1 MLKLGIVQMSVLEGM
16 VDENCMKI
24 KKLVKKYAEDDID
37 LLCFPELCISGYDF
51 KKAEQSDQE
60 NEFFS
65 ELAREYHIAIL
76 AGIQV
81 KDKEKYYDVSCIWD
95 CDGKRLGEY
104 RKIHLWDT
112 ENDFFEKGERL
123 VTVSFKDWKIGML
136 ICADYGF
143 PEVSTILAQDMGADV
158 IIYPSAWG
166 AGWEDLFSSCAK
178 MRAAENQVYTVAL
191 NRACG
196 DVKYCGNTTVA
207 NPDGTTLL
215 KLETLEEAYG
225 RVILEKEQLDKARQ
239 SIPWRA
245 MKRQDLYSELK
256 RKVDMTER

>member
-16 VDENCMKI
+16 VDKNCRKI
-24 KKLVKKYAEDDID
+24 RRLVKKYAEDDID

-51 KKAEQSDQE
+51 EKAKQSDRE
-60 NEFFS
+60 REFFS
-65 ELAREYHIAIL
+65 ELAREYQIAIL

-81 KDKEKYYDVSCIWD
+81 KDKDRYYDVSCVWD
-95 CDGKRLGEY
+95 HEGKQLGEY

-123 VTVSFKDWKIGML
+123 VTVSLKGWNIGML

-143 PEVSTILAQDMGADV
+143 PEISSILAQDLGADV
-158 IIYPSAWG
+158 MIYSSAWG
-166 AGWEDLFSSCAK
+166 EGWEDLFSSCAK
-178 MRAAENQVYTVAL
+178 IRAAENQVYTVAL

-215 KLETLEEAYG
+215 KLETLGEAYG
-225 RVILEKEQLDKARQ
+225 RVVLEKEQLKKARQ
-239 SIPWRA
+239 SIPWRS
-245 MKRQDLYSELK
+245 MKRQELYPKLRSKGDSIEN
-256 RKVDMTER
+256 